1 MTSKTRRRGRPG
13 VTDGRGG
20 RAARGAGV
28 GVPWEG
34 TRPRDPYV
42 APNGLVWSWDRKG
55 TTSPTR
61 SQDRQ
66 VRSLQ
71 IDPGTHPHNLVVAP
85 DRHGLVHRQSQR
97 AAGEADLK
105 TRKLTN
111 YMMPDP
117 DKVGDPHTMVLD
129 KAGNVWFTA
138 QGAAVVGRRDAK
150 TGEIRLWETGSGTRP
165 YGIGL
170 DDQQRPWYVLFGTNA
185 IGTIDPATMKARRY
199 ELPEGARPRR
209 IAVMK
214 DGIWYGDYA
223 RGYLGKLD
231 PATGKVTEFKLPAG
245 ESSLPYAMA
254 GDDKGRIWLAE
265 TGVRPNRLVAFDP
278 AAGKFTQTVD
288 TEGGDQPN
296 TIRHMVFYQPTREI
310 WYGTDRNTMGG
321 SRCPEKAGTG
331 GTHRTDCG
339 CSPNRETTW
348 RHGRRAPH
356 ASRVSVGTARERARA
371 SRARCA
377 GARAAPCGAERA
389 VAAAR

>member
-1 MTSKTRRRGRPG
+1 MTSKLVAGAVPALLM
-13 VTDGRGG
+13 
-20 RAARGAGV
+20 AAAAAPLAV
-28 GVPWEG
+28 QEWAVPWEG

-42 APNGLVWSWDRKG
+42 APNGLVWFVGQEGNYVANLDPKTGKFDRYE
-55 TTSPTR
+55 
-61 SQDRQ
+61 
-66 VRSLQ
+66 

-85 DRHGLVHRQSQR
+85 DGMVWYTGNRNGRLVKL
-97 AAGEADLK
+97 DPK

-129 KAGNVWFTA
+129 KAGNAWFTA

-185 IGTIDPATMKARRY
+185 IGTVDPATMKERRY

-231 PATGKVTEFKLPAG
+231 PATGKVAEFRLPAG
-245 ESSLPYAMA
+245 EASLPYAMA

-310 WYGTDRNTMGG
+310 WYGTDRNTI
-321 SRCPEKAGTG
+321 
-331 GTHRTDCG
+331 
-339 CSPNRETTW
+339 
-348 RHGRRAPH
+348 GRL
-356 ASRVSVGTARERARA
+356 
-371 SRARCA
+371 
-377 GARAAPCGAERA
+377 A
-389 VAAAR
+389 VP